1 MERGSLYHKR
11 LFILLGSWD
20 KNGGASTVD
29 AWEEIET
36 SPTLCREMHKYLHY
50 KPDAHK
56 ASKIDLEVNIF
67 LTRSKFLLIFRYIQY
82 FQFSPIHETKILS
95 FSQRKNTYLV

>member
-1 MERGSLYHKR
+1 
-11 LFILLGSWD
+11 
-20 KNGGASTVD
+20 
-29 AWEEIET
+29 
-36 SPTLCREMHKYLHY
+36 MHKYLHY

-67 LTRSKFLLIFRYIQY
+67 LTMSRFLLIFRYIQY

-95 FSQRKNTYLV
+95 FSQRKNTYLVWQYNKTQIQQAELMKIAT